1 MHKCMYM
8 CDVDILQHSFSF
20 LSRMCIMIMM
30 MSNILS
36 LFSAHEL
43 LHYFIKEQS
52 ETQIT
57 IQIFDTKHSPTLYS
71 QISVNM
77 ACHTIRYQLISDSSV
92 QYPLTAL
99 LTLNILVIV

>member
-1 MHKCMYM
+1 
-8 CDVDILQHSFSF
+8 
-20 LSRMCIMIMM
+20 M

-71 QISVNM
+71 KISVNM

-92 QYPLTAL
+92 QYPPTAL
-99 LTLNILVIV
+99 LTLNVFSDCLKERGRIGLFKLVMVS